1 VIPEVTVKVTPEFT
15 VKVAVPAAL
24 LLKII
29 EFAVAFAVTVTEAP
43 AKITALSVLA
53 GTTPPDQE
61 LVAFQL
67 PPDAVVILVAPW
79 LTDTPMNINS
89 AAKTKGNNCF
99 LVSEVPNTRRD
110 TVFKIDTRQ
119 YTNASS

>member
-1 VIPEVTVKVTPEFT
+1 VIPEVTVKVTLEFT

-24 LLKII
+24 LLNII

-61 LVAFQL
+61 LVTFQL

-79 LTDTPMNINS
+79 LTDSPTKVTS
-89 AAKTKGNNCF
+89 AAKTKGKNCF
-99 LVSEVPNTRRD
+99 IVLKSTQWRD
-110 TVFKIDTRQ
+110 TVFKIDTQRH
-119 YTNASS
+119 TNASY

>member
-29 EFAVAFAVTVTEAP
+29 EFAVAFAVTATEAP
-43 AKITALSVLA
+43 ARITALSVLA

-67 PPDAVVILVAPW
+67 PPDAVVILVAP
-79 LTDTPMNINS
+79 
-89 AAKTKGNNCF
+89 
-99 LVSEVPNTRRD
+99 
-110 TVFKIDTRQ
+110 
-119 YTNASS
+119 